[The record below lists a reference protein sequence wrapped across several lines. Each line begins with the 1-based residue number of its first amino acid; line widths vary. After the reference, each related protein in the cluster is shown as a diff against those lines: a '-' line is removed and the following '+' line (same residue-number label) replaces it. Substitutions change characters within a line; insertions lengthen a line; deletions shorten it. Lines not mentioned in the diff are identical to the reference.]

1 MVNLIMENLLTKDE
15 QDFAN
20 KLMSLALA
28 NSAASFAQMANIDIK
43 LQSAQVQLKPIDE
56 DIKPNFPFEEK
67 LYALVSQV
75 IGDIPAHSY
84 LIFKPVDAAKLSM
97 LCLPPNMQENIE
109 MQHALQIEIANI
121 LTASVVTHLSN
132 FFKVK
137 IFGYVPELH
146 QLTKKEIR
154 QKIEKEMDK
163 ETVSFF
169 LKTSFVTSN
178 LQIDPDFIWTFNQVF
193 VDMVKSIAQ
202 SQESEL
208 YLTQQKQ
215 FVAQYI
221 V

>member
-1 MVNLIMENLLTKDE
+1 MENLLTKDE

-67 LYALVSQV
+67 LYALISQV

-121 LTASVVTHLSN
+121 LTASVVTQLSN

-169 LKTSFVTSN
+169 LKTSFITSN

-193 VDMVKSIAQ
+193 VDMVKSMAQ